1 VAKQY
6 EQEPADWEDCFSIEA
21 WIRQWVEEDSEEED
35 TLAEFLDNSEK
46 KEAFDYLEE
55 LVGNYWRE
63 LNGHEKNR
71 VWFCAL
77 TCRNAQLNAIAASSA
92 TMSTMSASPSIRW

>member
-46 KEAFDYLEE
+46 KEAFDYLE
-55 LVGNYWRE
+55 
-63 LNGHEKNR
+63 
-71 VWFCAL
+71 
-77 TCRNAQLNAIAASSA
+77 
-92 TMSTMSASPSIRW
+92 